1 MSDDE
6 VDQELL
12 ALLRQS
18 LGLTSKSVSTPPETR
33 VLQDAEYVYNNSIDV
48 AIDSFGTKA
57 AALNIWNMMQEKG
70 YSRKTWSTHEL
81 HPKTKDES
89 TVNFIFTMDLLN
101 YCFWSDKTTAERF
114 TIDYHGTRWT
124 GYWSLVAALQRAL
137 EEEIPITSSDFWQD
151 ENECTIDVLR
161 HVFRSATAEVI
172 PLLDERLTCLRE
184 AGKVLYER
192 FDCTFLTC
200 INEAKGSAAALVNLI
215 VSNFP
220 CFRDEA
226 RFEGQTIRFYKRAQ
240 ILVADLWACFDGEGY
255 GRFDDINKI
264 TMFAG
269 SSPTTSDIS

>member
-137 EEEIPITSSDFWQD
+137 EEGPDSSPHLSLRECLTGLSGQRYRSPAQTSGKMRMNVQ
-151 ENECTIDVLR
+151 
-161 HVFRSATAEVI
+161 
-172 PLLDERLTCLRE
+172 LTCFDMCLDLLPLR
-184 AGKVLYER
+184 LSL
-192 FDCTFLTC
+192 CLTR
-200 INEAKGSAAALVNLI
+200 G
-215 VSNFP
+215 
-220 CFRDEA
+220 
-226 RFEGQTIRFYKRAQ
+226 
-240 ILVADLWACFDGEGY
+240 
-255 GRFDDINKI
+255 
-264 TMFAG
+264 
-269 SSPTTSDIS
+269 